1 MNELFE
7 QNNLRAKFTPSRF
20 EGRGDDRELKTE
32 VHPSTEHVDYVKRT
46 V

>member
-7 QNNLRAKFTPSRF
+7 QKDLRVKFTPSRF
-20 EGRGDDRELKTE
+20 EGRGDDPELKTE
-32 VHPSTEHVDYVKRT
+32 VHPSSEHVDYVKRT